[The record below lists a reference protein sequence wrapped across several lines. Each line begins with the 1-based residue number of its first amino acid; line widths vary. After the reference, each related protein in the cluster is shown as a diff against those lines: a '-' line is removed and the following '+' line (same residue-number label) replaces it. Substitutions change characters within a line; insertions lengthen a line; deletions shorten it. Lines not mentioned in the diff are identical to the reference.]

1 MSKQFEQYIVMLCQV
16 IPGWVYEGAIS
27 VFCIGCVIL
36 LAIYGLNR
44 GWRKILWLFLVEYVF
59 LFYCSTVFFRTYF
72 EERGHNFNLFWSYK
86 AIQAGRVELLPENI
100 MNVVVFVP
108 IGILLGSLIR
118 VRGSWLITLAVGLG
132 ISVSI
137 EAMQYFLK
145 RGFAELDDAMH
156 NILGGII
163 GYGIISLTRKIIKV

>member
-1 MSKQFEQYIVMLCQV
+1 MGL
-16 IPGWVYEGAIS
+16 
-27 VFCIGCVIL
+27 IL
-36 LAIYGLNR
+36 AG
-44 GWRKILWLFLVEYVF
+44 YVF
-59 LFYCSTVFFRTYF
+59 LIYYSTVISRASGSETEY
-72 EERGHNFNLFWSYK
+72 NLMLFWSYR
-86 AIQAGRVELLPENI
+86 AYFSGESQLLVENV

-145 RGFAELDDAMH
+145 RGFAELDDVIH
-156 NILGGII
+156 NTVGCLI
-163 GYGIISLTRKIIKV
+163 GYGIYSVARYGYERLIHVHG